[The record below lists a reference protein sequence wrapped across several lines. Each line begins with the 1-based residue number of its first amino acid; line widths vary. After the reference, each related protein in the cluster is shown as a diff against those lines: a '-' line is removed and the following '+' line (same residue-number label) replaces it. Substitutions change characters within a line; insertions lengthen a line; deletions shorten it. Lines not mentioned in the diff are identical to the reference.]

1 MVVDA
6 FLQFSAAQ
14 ALTVTA
20 VSTNTVPL
28 GVARDIGPGEE
39 LEICI
44 TVDTTFA
51 GGTSVNFQYVTSA
64 AAALTAP
71 TVLIETGA
79 MLTAELTAGRFPIVF
94 RVPRALLKAAPVG
107 QAFIGLQYTIVGVF
121 TAGAVT
127 ANMVLDAAD
136 VNKLYAVGT
145 IIS

>member
-20 VSTNTVPL
+20 VSTNTIPL

-39 LEICI
+39 LEVSI

-51 GGTSVNFQYVTSA
+51 GGTSVNFQYITSA
-64 AAALTAP
+64 ASALTSP

-79 MLTAELTAGRFPIVF
+79 MLTAELTAGRFPIAF
-94 RVPRALLKAAPVG
+94 RVPRALIKAAPTG
-107 QAFIGLQYTIVGVF
+107 QAFIGLQYTIVGTF

-136 VNKLYAVGT
+136 VGKLYAVGT
-145 IIS
+145 TIT